1 MATNMQKTIAKIK
14 VEGVLKEIAFK
25 TTGEQVVMAD
35 GRTAEAVIASILTSI
50 ANLPNDSAI
59 DEKVKISCDALY
71 NKIMGLTDSDT
82 TINEAYDTLKEV
94 ADWIDTHGELAA
106 QFTNDISG
114 LKSAVQALQAIGATK
129 VEKSETNGNIKI
141 DGQEV
146 TVYTPPA
153 TVSAD
158 KVTESD
164 SKQFVT
170 AAEKADWNGR
180 PVVYSGTTEPS
191 NMKNG
196 DIFLQIVTE

>member
-14 VEGVLKEIAFK
+14 VEGVLKEITFK

-50 ANLPNDSAI
+50 ANLPN
-59 DEKVKISCDALY
+59 EKVKISCDALY

>member
-59 DEKVKISCDALY
+59 DEKVKNSCDALY

-170 AAEKADWNGR
+170 STEKADWNGR